1 MDTTIAE
8 PPVQPCVDSE
18 YDDLSI
24 LNGEAAIIHLL
35 DGKKTMGLFESM
47 DTRTGTILVASRE
60 SQTPQR
66 ISLEDVRVIQYS
78 RRFHQTVNDQT
89 DPHTSADT
97 VSDKKKFHLNFFDN
111 IKLQGSA
118 IRVIECQHG
127 LLILQSEGAN
137 QYRHIFAP
145 FEALMSCEMDEKTIY
160 SNPEQNQMQ
169 EDCNNQENED
179 QQPVDEVTSSIE
191 LEYAL
196 KHQNSQPNLRLG
208 EVLINEELITE
219 EQLEEILEF
228 QKSDS
233 SGMPLGELLVEK
245 GILTQEVVQ
254 TALAKKLGIPFVNL
268 RKYEINP
275 KVINLI
281 PKKLIKRYSVIPLA
295 IFKGKLI
302 IALENPINFKTS
314 AIDSLSFHTNMLVE
328 SVMSTATDIDWAV
341 NHYYDTQGLGSD
353 FNDALTEDLI
363 LDDDDD
369 DDDLENPE
377 MESDLADNIVVKLM
391 NKIVIDAY
399 QQGASDIH
407 IEPYPGNTKT
417 IIRFRRDG
425 SLTSYMELP
434 SQYRQALISRL
445 KIMSNL
451 DISERRKPQDGKIN
465 FKKYG
470 PLDIELRVATL
481 PTAGGVEDVVLRI
494 LAKGGA
500 VAVDKLGLSE
510 RNKKGIIANIEKP
523 YGMFL
528 VCGPTG
534 SGKTTTLHA
543 LLSHLNTVERKI
555 WTAEDP
561 VEITQKGLRQVQVQP
576 KIDFTFAAAM
586 RAFLRADPD
595 IIMVGEMRD
604 EETAS
609 TGIEASLTGHLVFS
623 TLHTNS
629 APESIIRLLDMG
641 MDPFNFSDA
650 LLGIV
655 AQRLAKTL
663 CNYCREEYVCSD
675 HELMGLAHEY
685 CDELITADTNA
696 EEIYAETLKEWH
708 ETYANDE
715 DEIIIYKPAGCEKCN
730 NTGYSGRL
738 ALHEFLE
745 ASDEIKRLILE
756 RSRVQVILQAALA
769 SGMRTLKQDGIEK
782 VMQGFTDMVQ
792 IRSVC
797 IK

>member
-1 MDTTIAE
+1 MDTTIIA
-8 PPVQPCVDSE
+8 PPEQVDVNSE

-24 LNGEAAIIHLL
+24 LSGEAAIIHLL
-35 DGKKTMGLFESM
+35 DGSKTIGLFESM
-47 DTRTGTILVASRE
+47 DTKTGTILVARRD

-66 ISLEDVRVIQYS
+66 IALKDIRVIQYS
-78 RRFHQTVNDQT
+78 RRFHQTTNNQT
-89 DPHTSADT
+89 DSHASPDT
-97 VSDKKKFHLNFFDN
+97 TINKKFNLKFFDH
-111 IKLQGSA
+111 IKLQGTA
-118 IRVIECQHG
+118 VGLIVCKHG
-127 LLILQSEGAN
+127 LLLLQSEGVN
-137 QYRHIFAP
+137 QYRYIFSP
-145 FEALMSCEMDEKTIY
+145 FDALVSCKMDEKTVY
-160 SNPEQNQMQ
+160 TNPKQSQI
-169 EDCNNQENED
+169 QENSRDSENES
-179 QQPVDEVTSSIE
+179 QQPVDEVTSPIE

-208 EVLINEELITE
+208 EVLINEELITT

-228 QKSDS
+228 QKKDV

-245 GILTQEVVQ
+245 GILSQEVVQ

-268 RKYEINP
+268 RQYEISL
-275 KVINLI
+275 KIINLV
-281 PKKLIKRYSVIPLA
+281 PKELIKRYRVIPLA
-295 IFKGKLI
+295 IYKGKLI
-302 IALENPINFKTS
+302 IAAENPINIKTS
-314 AIDSLSFHTNMLVE
+314 ALDALSFHTNMLVE
-328 SVMSTATDIDWAV
+328 SVMSTATDIDWAT
-341 NHYYDTQGLGSD
+341 NYYYDTQGLGSE
-353 FNDALTEDLI
+353 FSESLTEDLV
-363 LDDDDD
+363 LEDDHSDDD
-369 DDDLENPE
+369 E
-377 MESDLADNIVVKLM
+377 MEPSESDLSDNIVVKLM

-407 IEPYPGNTKT
+407 IEPYPGNKKT
-417 IIRFRRDG
+417 TIRFRRDG
-425 SLTSYMELP
+425 ALVSYLELP
-434 SQYRQALISRL
+434 AQYRQALISRL

-500 VAVDKLGLSE
+500 VSVDKLGLSE
-510 RNKKGIIANIEKP
+510 RNKRGIIANIEKP

-543 LLSHLNTVERKI
+543 LLGHLNTVERKI

-561 VEITQKGLRQVQVQP
+561 VEITQTGLRQVQVQP

-595 IIMVGEMRD
+595 VIMVGEMRD
-604 EETAS
+604 KETAG
-609 TGIEASLTGHLVFS
+609 TGIEASLTGHLLFS

-650 LLGIV
+650 LLGIL

-663 CNYCREEYVCSD
+663 CNACREEYVCSE

-685 CDELITADTNA
+685 CEELIVADTDA
-696 EEIYAETLKEWH
+696 EKLYAETLKEWH
-708 ETYANDE
+708 EIYANNDGK
-715 DEIIIYKPAGCEKCN
+715 ITLCRPVGCEKCN
-730 NTGYSGRL
+730 NTGYSGRI

-756 RSRVQVILQAALA
+756 RSRVQAILQGALA
-769 SGMRTLKQDGIEK
+769 AGMRTLKQDGIEK
-782 VMQGFTDMVQ
+782 VMQGFTDMAQ
-792 IRSVC
+792 IRAVC

>member
-8 PPVQPCVDSE
+8 PPVQPGVDSE

-24 LNGEAAIIHLL
+24 LNGEAAIFHLL
-35 DGKKTMGLFESM
+35 DGSKTIGLFESM
-47 DTRTGTILVASRE
+47 DTKTGAILVANRDSN
-60 SQTPQR
+60 TPEK
-66 ISLEDVRVIQYS
+66 ISLKNIRVIQYS
-78 RRFHQTVNDQT
+78 RQFHQAT
-89 DPHTSADT
+89 DNPVDSN
-97 VSDKKKFHLNFFDN
+97 KKKFNLKFIDN
-111 IKLQGSA
+111 IKLQGTA
-118 IRVIECQHG
+118 VGFIVCQHG
-127 LLILQSEGAN
+127 LLLLQSEGIN
-137 QYRHIFAP
+137 QYRYIFAP
-145 FEALMSCEMDEKTIY
+145 FDALMNCKMDEETVY
-160 SNPEQNQMQ
+160 SNAKHDHTQ
-169 EDCNNQENED
+169 EEASSSESEV

-208 EVLINEELITE
+208 EVLINDELITE
-219 EQLEEILEF
+219 QQLEEILEF
-228 QKSDS
+228 QKQDS

-245 GILTQEVVQ
+245 GILTQEAVQ

-268 RKYEINP
+268 RKYEISP

-281 PKKLIKRYSVIPLA
+281 PKKLIKRYRVIPLA
-295 IFKGKLI
+295 IYNGKLV
-302 IALENPINFKTS
+302 IALENPINLKTS
-314 AIDSLSFHTNMLVE
+314 AIDALSFHTNMLVE
-328 SVMSTATDIDWAV
+328 SVMSTATDIDWAT
-341 NHYYDTQGLGSD
+341 NYYYDTQGLGSE
-353 FNDALTEDLI
+353 FNDALTEDLV
-363 LDDDDD
+363 LDDGDDD
-369 DDDLENPE
+369 SLEDSE
-377 MESDLADNIVVKLM
+377 IESDLEDNIVVKLM

-407 IEPYPGNTKT
+407 IEPYPGNKKT

-425 SLTSYMELP
+425 TLTSYLELP
-434 SQYRQALISRL
+434 AQYRQALISRL

-500 VAVDKLGLSE
+500 VAVDKLGLSKQNKE
-510 RNKKGIIANIEKP
+510 RVIANIEKP

-543 LLSHLNTVERKI
+543 LLAHLNTVERKI

-576 KIDFTFAAAM
+576 KINFTFAAAM

-604 EETAS
+604 KETAG
-609 TGIEASLTGHLVFS
+609 TGIEASLTGHLLFS

-650 LLGIV
+650 LLGII

-663 CNYCREEYVCSD
+663 CSHCKEEYICSD

-685 CDELITADTNA
+685 CEELITEETDA
-696 EEIYAETLKEWH
+696 EKMYAEALNEWH
-708 ETYANDE
+708 ETYAND
-715 DEIIIYKPAGCEKCN
+715 DNKITLCKPVGCEKCN

-745 ASDEIKRLILE
+745 ASDDIKRLILE
-756 RSRVQVILQAALA
+756 RSRVQTILQAALA

-782 VMQGFTDMVQ
+782 VMQGFTDMLQ
-792 IRSVC
+792 IRAVC

>member
-1 MDTTIAE
+1 MDTPTTE
-8 PPVQPCVDSE
+8 PPVQQEDVISE

-24 LNGEAAIIHLL
+24 LKGEAAIVHLL
-35 DGKKTMGLFESM
+35 DNSKTIGLFEHL
-47 DTRTGTILVASRE
+47 DTKTNTILVANRDCN
-60 SQTPQR
+60 TPQR
-66 ISLEDVRVIQYS
+66 IALKDIRVIQYS
-78 RRFHQTVNDQT
+78 RRFHQSDGNHT
-89 DPHTSADT
+89 DP
-97 VSDKKKFHLNFFDN
+97 DKKKFNLKFFDN
-111 IKLQGSA
+111 IKLKGTA
-118 IRVIECQHG
+118 VGVIICQYG
-127 LLILQSEGAN
+127 LLLLQSEGAK

-145 FEALMSCEMDEKTIY
+145 FDALASCEMDDKVVY
-160 SNPEQNQMQ
+160 SNPNIGKQGKTQDNPDTPCDE
-169 EDCNNQENED
+169 EEL
-179 QQPVDEVTSSIE
+179 QPVDEVTSAIE

-208 EVLINEELITE
+208 EVLINEGLITE
-219 EQLEEILEF
+219 EQLEEVLEF
-228 QKSDS
+228 QKKDV

-245 GILTQEVVQ
+245 GILTKEVVQ

-268 RKYEINP
+268 RQYEISP
-275 KVINLI
+275 KIINLI

-295 IFKGKLI
+295 IYNGKLI
-302 IALENPINFKTS
+302 IAIENPINLKSS
-314 AIDSLSFHTNMLVE
+314 AIDALSFHTNMMVE
-328 SVMSTATDIDWAV
+328 SVMASATDIDWAI
-341 NHYYDTQGLGSD
+341 NYYYETQGLGTEFS
-353 FNDALTEDLI
+353 DALTEDLV
-363 LDDDDD
+363 
-369 DDDLENPE
+369 LEEEEEEEEELSKNE
-377 MESDLADNIVVKLM
+377 ADISDNIVVKLM

-407 IEPYPGNTKT
+407 IEPYPGHKKT

-425 SLTSYMELP
+425 SLVSYMELP
-434 SQYRQALISRL
+434 AQYRQALISRL

-500 VAVDKLGLSE
+500 VAIDKLGFSK
-510 RNKKGIIANIEKP
+510 RNKERIIANIEKP

-543 LLSHLNTVERKI
+543 LLSHLNTTERKI

-561 VEITQKGLRQVQVQP
+561 VEITQPGLRQVQVQP

-604 EETAS
+604 KETAS
-609 TGIEASLTGHLVFS
+609 TGIEASLTGHLLFS

-663 CNYCREEYVCSD
+663 CSNCRQEYICSE

-685 CDELITADTNA
+685 CEELIDDPADA
-696 EEIYAETLKEWH
+696 ESIYAETIKKWRQ
-708 ETYANDE
+708 TYSDNDGN
-715 DEIIIYKPAGCEKCN
+715 ITLCKYQGCEKCN
-730 NTGYSGRL
+730 HTGYSGRI

-745 ASDEIKRLILE
+745 ASDDIKRLILE
-756 RSRVQVILQAALA
+756 RAKVKDILRAALA

-782 VMQGFTDMVQ
+782 VLQGFTDMSQ

>member
-1 MDTTIAE
+1 MDIPTAE
-8 PPVQPCVDSE
+8 LPVQSSVVSE

-35 DGKKTMGLFESM
+35 NGNKTIGLFESM
-47 DTRTGTILVASRE
+47 DAESGTISVANRDNH
-60 SQTPQR
+60 TPQK
-66 ISLEDVRVIQYS
+66 IALKDIRVIQYS
-78 RRFHQTVNDQT
+78 RRFHQTTDNQT
-89 DPHTSADT
+89 DPN
-97 VSDKKKFHLNFFDN
+97 KKRFNLKFFDN
-111 IKLQGSA
+111 VKLQGTA
-118 IRVIECQHG
+118 VGLIVCQHG
-127 LLILQSEGAN
+127 LLLLQSEGIN
-137 QYRHIFAP
+137 QYRHIFTP
-145 FEALMSCEMDEKTIY
+145 FEVLVSCEMNEQTVF
-160 SNPEQNQMQ
+160 SNPKQTQAQ
-169 EDCNNQENED
+169 ESIDNTETED

-196 KHQNSQPNLRLG
+196 KHQNSQPSLRLG
-208 EVLINEELITE
+208 EVLINEGLITN

-228 QKSDS
+228 QKQDDCN
-233 SGMPLGELLVEK
+233 MPLGELLVEK
-245 GILTQEVVQ
+245 GILSQEVVQ

-268 RKYEINP
+268 KKYEIPP
-275 KVINLI
+275 KVTNLV
-281 PKKLIKRYSVIPLA
+281 PDDLIKRYRVIPIA
-295 IFKGKLI
+295 IYKGKLV
-302 IALENPINFKTS
+302 IAAENPINLKTS
-314 AIDSLSFHTNMLVE
+314 AMDALSFHTNMLVE
-328 SVMSTATDIDWAV
+328 SVMSTAADIDWAT
-341 NHYYDTQGLGSD
+341 NYYYDTQGLGSE
-353 FNDALTEDLI
+353 FSDALTEELI
-363 LDDDDD
+363 LDDGGE
-369 DDDLENPE
+369 DLEDTE
-377 MESDLADNIVVKLM
+377 IESDLSDNIVVKLM
-391 NKIVIDAY
+391 NKIVIDAH

-407 IEPYPGNTKT
+407 IEPYPGNKKT
-417 IIRFRRDG
+417 IIRFRCDG
-425 SLTSYMELP
+425 SLSSYMELP
-434 SQYRQALISRL
+434 AQYRQALISRL

-451 DISERRKPQDGKIN
+451 DISERRKPQDGKII

-500 VAVDKLGLSE
+500 VAVDKLGLSK
-510 RNKKGIIANIEKP
+510 RNIEKVIASIEKP

-543 LLSHLNTVERKI
+543 LLAHLNTVERKI

-576 KIDFTFAAAM
+576 KINFTFAAAM

-629 APESIIRLLDMG
+629 APESIVRLLDMG

-650 LLGIV
+650 LLGIL

-663 CNYCREEYVCSD
+663 CSACKEEYVCSD
-675 HELMGLAHEY
+675 HELTGLAHEY
-685 CDELITADTNA
+685 CDELITADTDA
-696 EEIYAETLKEWH
+696 ASIYAETQKEWH
-708 ETYANDE
+708 KIYANDE
-715 DEIIIYKPAGCEKCN
+715 GKIILNKPVGCEKCN

-745 ASDEIKRLILE
+745 ASDEVKRLILE

-782 VMQGFTDMVQ
+782 VIQGLTDMVQ
-792 IRSVC
+792 IRAVC

>member
-8 PPVQPCVDSE
+8 PPPVQPCVDSE
-18 YDDLSI
+18 YDDLSL
-24 LNGEAAIIHLL
+24 LNGEAAMFHLL
-35 DGKKTMGLFESM
+35 DGNKTIGLFESM
-47 DTRTGTILVASRE
+47 DSKTGTILVANRDSH
-60 SQTPQR
+60 TPQK
-66 ISLEDVRVIQYS
+66 ISLKNIRVIQYS
-78 RRFHQTVNDQT
+78 RLFHQTT
-89 DPHTSADT
+89 DNP
-97 VSDKKKFHLNFFDN
+97 SDFNKKKFKLKFLDN
-111 IKLQGSA
+111 IKLQGTA
-118 IRVIECQHG
+118 VGLIACQYG
-127 LLILQSEGAN
+127 LLLLQSEGAN
-137 QYRHIFAP
+137 QYRYIFAP
-145 FEALMSCEMDEKTIY
+145 FDALMNCRMDEKTVY
-160 SNPEQNQMQ
+160 SNAKHDQLQ
-169 EDCNNQENED
+169 EETSSSEED

-208 EVLINEELITE
+208 EVLINDELITE
-219 EQLEEILEF
+219 QQLEEILEF
-228 QKSDS
+228 QKQDS
-233 SGMPLGELLVEK
+233 SGMPLGELLVDK
-245 GILTQEVVQ
+245 GILTQEAVQ

-268 RKYEINP
+268 RKYEISP
-275 KVINLI
+275 KVINLV
-281 PKKLIKRYSVIPLA
+281 PKKLIKRYRVIPLA
-295 IFKGKLI
+295 IYNGKLV
-302 IALENPINFKTS
+302 IALENPINLKTS
-314 AIDSLSFHTNMLVE
+314 AIDALSFHTNMLVE
-328 SVMSTATDIDWAV
+328 SVMSTATDIDWAT
-341 NHYYDTQGLGSD
+341 NYYYDTQGLGSE
-353 FNDALTEDLI
+353 FSDALTEDLI

-369 DDDLENPE
+369 DYLEE
-377 MESDLADNIVVKLM
+377 SAIESDIEDNIVVKLM

-407 IEPYPGNTKT
+407 IEPYPGNKKT

-425 SLTSYMELP
+425 TLSSYLELP
-434 SQYRQALISRL
+434 AQYRQALISRL

-510 RNKKGIIANIEKP
+510 RNKEKVIANIEKP

-543 LLSHLNTVERKI
+543 LLAHLNTVERKI

-576 KIDFTFAAAM
+576 KINFTFAAAM

-604 EETAS
+604 KETAG
-609 TGIEASLTGHLVFS
+609 TGIEASLTGHLLFS

-650 LLGIV
+650 LLGIL

-663 CNYCREEYVCSD
+663 CSHCKEEYTCSD

-685 CDELITADTNA
+685 CDELISEDTDA
-696 EEIYAETLKEWH
+696 EKIYAEILKEWH
-708 ETYANDE
+708 EIYANDE
-715 DEIIIYKPAGCEKCN
+715 NKITLCKPVGCEKCN

-769 SGMRTLKQDGIEK
+769 AGMRTLKQDGIEK

-792 IRSVC
+792 IRAVC